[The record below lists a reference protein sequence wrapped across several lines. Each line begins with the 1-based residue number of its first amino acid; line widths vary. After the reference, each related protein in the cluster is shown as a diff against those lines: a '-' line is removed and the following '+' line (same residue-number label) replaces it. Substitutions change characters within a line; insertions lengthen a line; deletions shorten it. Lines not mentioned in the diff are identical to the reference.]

1 MTPDKLDCA
10 TAMDRLQR
18 RLDGD
23 FLLTEPALDWHLADC
38 DECAG
43 RFAMAE
49 RLLRAYPVR
58 PSRDFA
64 AEVQRTI
71 RADRRQ
77 SRLRWAVGATAAMAA
92 AIMLAVGLAWPTATP
107 AAREVV
113 AIPSLDGAVADAASV
128 VRTWAGKVA
137 IPDLPD
143 VPAVA
148 FSPAFDPA
156 VTAVADAGRGIA
168 VSVSP
173 ITDSA
178 RRAATQF
185 WRDLPTN

>member
-1 MTPDKLDCA
+1 V
-10 TAMDRLQR
+10 
-18 RLDGD
+18 
-23 FLLTEPALDWHLADC
+23 
-38 DECAG
+38 ECAE
-43 RFAMAE
+43 RFAAAGS
-49 RLLRAYPVR
+49 LLRAFPVR

-64 AEVQRTI
+64 AEVYRTI

-77 SRLRWAVGATAAMAA
+77 TQLRWAIGATATLAA
-92 AIMLAVGLAWPTATP
+92 GIVLAIGLAWPTSPPTT
-107 AAREVV
+107 REVV
-113 AIPSLDGAVADAASV
+113 AIPSLDGAVADAASA

-137 IPDLPD
+137 IPDLPE
-143 VPAVA
+143 VPSVT
-148 FSPAFDPA
+148 FSPSLDPA

-173 ITDSA
+173 LTDSA